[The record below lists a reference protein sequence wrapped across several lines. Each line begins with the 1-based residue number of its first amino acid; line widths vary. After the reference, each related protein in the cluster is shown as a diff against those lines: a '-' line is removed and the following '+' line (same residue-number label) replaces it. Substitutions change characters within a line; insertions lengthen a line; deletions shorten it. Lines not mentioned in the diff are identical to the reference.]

1 MTRSNSHK
9 FAERRARYLGKPVP
23 AGLKH
28 GTNSYAR
35 RIYGCGCAECV
46 PSGKRTWKNRN
57 HEDRPLTHA
66 ERQKKLRSNK
76 RGKPV
81 PPGTKHGTYAGRVYG
96 CTCPICKAAKRRETA
111 RSANRWRSTAH
122 GRWTTVGKSEM
133 ICWPPRDAGPDWVCP
148 DPSHYNK
155 EVA

>member
-1 MTRSNSHK
+1 MKSNSHK

-57 HEDRPLTHA
+57 QEDRPLRHA
-66 ERQKKLRSNK
+66 ERQKKLRRAK
-76 RGKPV
+76 KGEPV
-81 PPGTKHGTYAGRVYG
+81 PAGTKHGLYTYRVYG
-96 CTCPICKAAKRRETA
+96 CRFEVCRAAKTADHERRAEA
-111 RSANRWRSTAH
+111 WRATSY
-122 GRWTTVGKSEM
+122 GRWTTVGDYET

-148 DPSHYNK
+148 HPHYN
-155 EVA
+155 EEEA